1 MALKLAPLDAT
12 IVKCS
17 ASRSRRSS
25 SAGLL
30 PPADIQLRKPNNLT
44 KRGTGRPGR
53 RANPAA
59 LLDRLLEAL
68 LEPIG
73 RAARRRAAEAIQ
85 RKQD

>member
-1 MALKLAPLDAT
+1 MALKLAPLDAA

-44 KRGTGRPGR
+44 KRGTESSGRFANHQDKLDALVKLLMEPAGR
-53 RANPAA
+53 QT
-59 LLDRLLEAL
+59 
-68 LEPIG
+68 
-73 RAARRRAAEAIQ
+73 RRRAAGPI
-85 RKQD
+85 RRT